1 MFLHHAALE
10 LGMAGGV
17 DRAGAGADEEI
28 ALVGEHRHILQSDEL
43 DDATVDLLA
52 AFEVEPGLLAQLA
65 PRGFGEALAGVD
77 RATRGRPESRAV
89 ARVEAE
95 QQHPALVGEQ
105 QEPRRRALG
114 GRVAH
119 ASPGAL
125 ARIASAWMRLSSRSA
140 SAWLTIRCRW
150 TRFRPSNA
158 ALSTSTVKCDSPVP
172 LSPIWPAW

>member
-43 DDATVDLLA
+43 DDATVDSLA

-65 PRGFGEALAGVD
+65 PRGSRQAPAGAR
-77 RATRGRPESRAV
+77 RAPRARLERRAV

-95 QQHPALVGEQ
+95 QQRPALVVEQ
-105 QEPRRRALG
+105 QDPRRRGL
-114 GRVAH
+114 
-119 ASPGAL
+119 
-125 ARIASAWMRLSSRSA
+125 
-140 SAWLTIRCRW
+140 
-150 TRFRPSNA
+150 
-158 ALSTSTVKCDSPVP
+158 
-172 LSPIWPAW
+172 